1 MKVIGLTGGIGSGKT
16 TLLRWFETQNIPCFE
31 SDDVAKTLLNSSLKS
46 FVSKA
51 FGNNIYNSSG
61 ILDRKK
67 LAARVFNDPKE
78 LAKLNAI
85 VHPAVEKAFKDFRQ
99 KYKEDSIII
108 KEAAIL
114 FESGGYEN
122 CDAIILVIASEESR
136 IQRVVKRDNIKKNDV
151 EARIKLQWSD
161 DKKKLLSDYLIQ
173 NEYLETALDQAKK
186 ILNSLLNI

>member
-31 SDDVAKTLLNSSLKS
+31 SDVVAKTLLNSSLKFS
-46 FVSKA
+46 VSKA

-67 LAARVFNDPKE
+67 LAARVFNDPKD

-85 VHPAVEKAFKDFRQ
+85 VHPAVEKAFEDFKQ
-99 KYKEDSIII
+99 KHKKDSIII
-108 KEAAIL
+108 KETAIL

-122 CDAIILVIASEESR
+122 CDAIILVIASEEIR
-136 IQRVVKRDNIKKNDV
+136 IQRVVKRDNIKKKDV

-161 DKKKLLSDYLIQ
+161 DKKKVLSDYLIQ
-173 NEYLETALDQAKK
+173 NEYLEIALDQAKK
-186 ILNSLLNI
+186 ILNSLLNT

>member
-51 FGNNIYNSSG
+51 FGNNIDNSSG

-186 ILNSLLNI
+186 ILNSLLNV

>member
-31 SDDVAKTLLNSSLKS
+31 SDVVAKTLLNSSLKS

-67 LAARVFNDPKE
+67 LAARVFNDPKD

-85 VHPAVEKAFKDFRQ
+85 VHPAVENAFEDFKQ
-99 KYKEDSIII
+99 KHKKDSIII

-136 IQRVVKRDNIKKNDV
+136 IQRVLKRDKIKKKDI
-151 EARIKLQWSD
+151 ETRIRLQWSD
-161 DKKKLLSDYLIQ
+161 DKKKVLSDYLIQ
-173 NEYLETALDQAKK
+173 NENFQTALDQANK
-186 ILNSLLNI
+186 ILNSLLNS

>member
-67 LAARVFNDPKE
+67 LAVRVFNDPKE
-78 LAKLNAI
+78 LAKLNSI

-122 CDAIILVIASEESR
+122 CDAIILVIASEEIR
-136 IQRVVKRDNIKKNDV
+136 IQRVVKRDNIKKKDV

-161 DKKKLLSDYLIQ
+161 DKKKVLSDYLIQ
-173 NEYLETALDQAKK
+173 NEYLEIALDQAKK
-186 ILNSLLNI
+186 ILNSLLNV

>member
-31 SDDVAKTLLNSSLKS
+31 SDVVAKTLLNSSLKS

-85 VHPAVEKAFKDFRQ
+85 VHPAVEKAFEDFKQ
-99 KYKEDSIII
+99 KHKKDSIII
-108 KEAAIL
+108 KETAIL

-122 CDAIILVIASEESR
+122 CDAIILVIASEEIR
-136 IQRVVKRDNIKKNDV
+136 IQRVVKRDNIKKKDV

-161 DKKKLLSDYLIQ
+161 DKKKVLSDYLIQ
-173 NEYLETALDQAKK
+173 NEYLEIALDQAKK
-186 ILNSLLNI
+186 ILNSLLNT

>member
-31 SDDVAKTLLNSSLKS
+31 SDVVAKTLLNSSLKS

-67 LAARVFNDPKE
+67 LAARVFNDPKD

-85 VHPAVEKAFKDFRQ
+85 VHPAVEKAFEDFKQ
-99 KYKEDSIII
+99 KHKKDSIII
-108 KEAAIL
+108 KETAIL

-122 CDAIILVIASEESR
+122 CDAIILVIASEEIR
-136 IQRVVKRDNIKKNDV
+136 IQRVVKRDNIKKKDV

-161 DKKKLLSDYLIQ
+161 DKKKVLSDYLIQ
-173 NEYLETALDQAKK
+173 NEYLEIALDQAKK
-186 ILNSLLNI
+186 ILNSLLNT

>member
-16 TLLRWFETQNIPCFE
+16 TLLRWFETQNISCFE
-31 SDDVAKTLLNSSLKS
+31 SDVVAKTLLNSSLKS

-67 LAARVFNDPKE
+67 LAALVFNDPKD

-85 VHPAVEKAFKDFRQ
+85 VHPAVEKAFEDFKQ
-99 KYKEDSIII
+99 KNKKNSIII

-122 CDAIILVIASEESR
+122 CDAIILVIASEEIR

-151 EARIKLQWSD
+151 EARIKFQWSD
-161 DKKKLLSDYLIQ
+161 DKKKVLSDYLIQ
-173 NEYLETALDQAKK
+173 NEYLEIALDQAKK
-186 ILNSLLNI
+186 ILNSLLNT

>member
-51 FGNNIYNSSG
+51 FGNSIYNSSG

-186 ILNSLLNI
+186 ILISLLNV